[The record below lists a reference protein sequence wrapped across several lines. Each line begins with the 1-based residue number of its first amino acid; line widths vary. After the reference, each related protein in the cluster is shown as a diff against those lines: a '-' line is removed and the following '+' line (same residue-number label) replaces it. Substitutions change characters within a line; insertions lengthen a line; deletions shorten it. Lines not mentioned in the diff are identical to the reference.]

1 MKECEKIMLLHKEL
15 INSKNHLFPTKGTAV
30 NVTEKQGVYIIYSPK
45 GEVLHV
51 GTTKRGKGGLNQRL
65 NNHRN
70 GSSSFS
76 KKYLKPNNI
85 NLSDNYMFKY
95 IVVEEGRKRA
105 FLEALTIGLLCP
117 KHIGTGEQG
126 KKHNTIAHL

>member
-1 MKECEKIMLLHKEL
+1 MSECKEVMQLHKEL
-15 INSKNHLFPTKGTAV
+15 INAKSYSFTPKGTKV
-30 NVTEKQGVYIIYSPK
+30 NVSEEQGVYIIYSANNI
-45 GEVLHV
+45 VLHV

-85 NLSDNYMFKY
+85 KLSGGCKFRY
-95 IVVEEGRKRA
+95 IEVEDGRKRA

-117 KHIGTGEQG
+117 KHIGTGET
-126 KKHNTIAHL
+126 KK

>member
-1 MKECEKIMLLHKEL
+1 MKECDTIMALHQEL
-15 INSKNHLFPTKGTAV
+15 ISSDNHTFPQKGTAV
-30 NVTEKQGVYIIYSPK
+30 NVSNKQGVYIIYSVDK
-45 GEVLHV
+45 EVLHV

-76 KKYLKPNNI
+76 KKYLKPNNMK
-85 NLSDNYMFKY
+85 LSDGYKFKY
-95 IVVEEGRKRA
+95 IEVENARERA

-117 KHIGTGEQG
+117 AHIGTGE
-126 KKHNTIAHL
+126 KT